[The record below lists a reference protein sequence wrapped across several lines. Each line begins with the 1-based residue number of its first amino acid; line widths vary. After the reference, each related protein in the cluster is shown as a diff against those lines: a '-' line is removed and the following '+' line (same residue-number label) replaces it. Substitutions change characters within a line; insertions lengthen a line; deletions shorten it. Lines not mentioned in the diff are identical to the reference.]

1 MSNKPER
8 RRRFIRA
15 TAPAFGL
22 LAAGLLV
29 WQGSYA
35 AFSATTNNTGSTWAS
50 GSLNLVNDGNGG
62 GTFLATQAVNWG
74 QANIKPGA
82 TATVCINVQNTGT
95 AAGTLNFYRS
105 GALAD
110 TNVGNPASLLSGKI
124 LLTIDAVAS
133 ATKLAPASCTPAGFS
148 ALGAST
154 PVASAVALSALPTAW
169 SGGATAVTVP
179 AGQFAVYRVM
189 WLFDPTAGN
198 TYQTA
203 STGTAFTW
211 EEQ

>member
-62 GTFLATQAVNWG
+62 GTFLATQSVNWG
-74 QANIKPGA
+74 QTAIKPGA

-110 TNVGNPASLLSGKI
+110 TNAGHPANLLSGKI

-133 ATKLAPASCTPAGFS
+133 ASKLTGGCAGFG
-148 ALGAST
+148 ALGTST
-154 PVASAVALSALPTAW
+154 SVASGVALSALPTAW
-169 SGGATAVTVP
+169 SNGATSVTVP
-179 AGQFAVYRVM
+179 AGQFAVYRVT
-189 WLFDPTAGN
+189 WLFDPTADN
-198 TYQTA
+198 NYQTA

>member
-35 AFSATTNNTGSTWAS
+35 AFSATTQDTSSTWAS
-50 GSLNLVNDGNGG
+50 GSLTLQNDGNGG
-62 GTFLATQAVNWG
+62 GTFAVSKAVNWG
-74 QANIKPGA
+74 AANIKPGA
-82 TATVCINVQNTGT
+82 TQTVCINVQNNGT

-110 TNVGNPASLLSGKI
+110 TNVGNPGSLLSGKI
-124 LLTIDAVAS
+124 LLTIDAEVVAAKLTGCTGFVAS
-133 ATKLAPASCTPAGFS
+133 TS
-148 ALGAST
+148 
-154 PVASAVALSALPTAW
+154 VASGVALSALPTAW

-179 AGQFAVYRVM
+179 AGQFAVYRVT
-189 WLFDPTAGN
+189 WLFDPTADN